1 MDQRTKSFNF
11 FFDVQDKPNVV
22 KGTGVSMNHLNEQK
36 EKMTKIQGL
45 LDVISRNIYLKNEID
60 KELTDITIESKNT

>member
-11 FFDVQDKPNVV
+11 FFDVQDQSNVV